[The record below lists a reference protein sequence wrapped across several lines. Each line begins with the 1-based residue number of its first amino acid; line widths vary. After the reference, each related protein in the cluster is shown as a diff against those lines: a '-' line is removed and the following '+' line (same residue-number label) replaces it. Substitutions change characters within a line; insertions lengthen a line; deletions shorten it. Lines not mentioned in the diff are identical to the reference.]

1 MTASKIMISRN
12 CDVRLT
18 SYIFSQLEY
27 VILIWNDTTNVQ
39 IYSFWTGASSRQ
51 SWHFGVKILT
61 KNDEK
66 MIDLESIQIHSSIV
80 QGPPGYQK
88 MTRRAYFLHRKC
100 SIRVI
105 RGQGGPSSR
114 TPKFGHFE

>member
-18 SYIFSQLEY
+18 LYIFSQLEY

-51 SWHFGVKILT
+51 GWYFGVKKLS

-66 MIDLESIQIHSSIV
+66 IIDLESIQNDSRLV
-80 QGPPGYQK
+80 DGPPGHQN
-88 MTRRAYFLHRKC
+88 T
-100 SIRVI
+100 
-105 RGQGGPSSR
+105 
-114 TPKFGHFE
+114 

>member
-1 MTASKIMISRN
+1 MAPAKIMLSRN
-12 CDVRLT
+12 RDIRLT
-18 SYIFSQLEY
+18 LYIFSQLEY

-51 SWHFGVKILT
+51 GCHFGVKILT

-80 QGPPGYQK
+80 QGPSGHQK
-88 MTRRAYFLHRKC
+88 ISKTINLDPQMLRKK
-100 SIRVI
+100 IKKI
-105 RGQGGPSSR
+105 
-114 TPKFGHFE
+114 TPKLINLKGFGT

>member
-12 CDVRLT
+12 HDIRLT
-18 SYIFSQLEY
+18 SYIFSRLEY

-39 IYSFWTGASSRQ
+39 IYSFWTVCLLRQ
-51 SWHFGVKILT
+51 GWHFGVKILT

-80 QGPPGYQK
+80 QGPPGY
-88 MTRRAYFLHRKC
+88 
-100 SIRVI
+100 
-105 RGQGGPSSR
+105 
-114 TPKFGHFE
+114 

>member
-1 MTASKIMISRN
+1 MMISRN
-12 CDVRLT
+12 RDIRLG
-18 SYIFSQLEY
+18 SYIFSRLEY

-51 SWHFGVKILT
+51 GCHFGVKILT

-66 MIDLESIQIHSSIV
+66 MIDLESMQIHSSTV

-105 RGQGGPSSR
+105 RGQGGPSLKLQKLR
-114 TPKFGHFE
+114 HLE

>member
-1 MTASKIMISRN
+1 MTAPKIMISRN
-12 CDVRLT
+12 CDIRLT

-51 SWHFGVKILT
+51 GWHFGVKTLT

-66 MIDLESIQIHSSIV
+66 MIDLESIQIIPGWSRDL
-80 QGPPGYQK
+80 QGIK
-88 MTRRAYFLHRKC
+88 K
-100 SIRVI
+100 
-105 RGQGGPSSR
+105 
-114 TPKFGHFE
+114 

>member
-1 MTASKIMISRN
+1 MTVSKIMISQNR
-12 CDVRLT
+12 DVRLT
-18 SYIFSQLEY
+18 SYIFSRLEY
-27 VILIWNDTTNVQ
+27 VILIWNATTNVQ

-51 SWHFGVKILT
+51 GWYFGVKILT

-66 MIDLESIQIHSSIV
+66 MIDLESIQIHSRKV

-100 SIRVI
+100 YVRVI
-105 RGQGGPSSR
+105 RGQGRPSLG
-114 TPKFGHFE
+114 TPKLRHLG